1 MRHRKMASFPPHLSS
16 ATTLP
21 WEITE
26 HKNDQFRR
34 KRNLVPV
41 VLDQRECGGYNES
54 MGLSWVWLVGFGV
67 MRLSDGFRDAVLER
81 VIVIVTCLSVC
92 P

>member
-1 MRHRKMASFPPHLSS
+1 LAQLVVSLCVIERWFHFPPHLSS

-34 KRNLVPV
+34 KQHI
-41 VLDQRECGGYNES
+41 VL
-54 MGLSWVWLVGFGV
+54 
-67 MRLSDGFRDAVLER
+67 
-81 VIVIVTCLSVC
+81 
-92 P
+92 

>member
-1 MRHRKMASFPPHLSS
+1 MVGLNGSGYYTPCPNKKHVTTFYTITLTMCPITIIFGILSSQSMRHRKMFHFPPHLSS

-34 KRNLVPV
+34 KQHI
-41 VLDQRECGGYNES
+41 VL
-54 MGLSWVWLVGFGV
+54 
-67 MRLSDGFRDAVLER
+67 
-81 VIVIVTCLSVC
+81 
-92 P
+92 

>member
-1 MRHRKMASFPPHLSS
+1 MRHQKMVSFPTSPILSS

-34 KRNLVPV
+34 KQHI
-41 VLDQRECGGYNES
+41 VLWINNVKQY
-54 MGLSWVWLVGFGV
+54 F
-67 MRLSDGFRDAVLER
+67 
-81 VIVIVTCLSVC
+81 IYT
-92 P
+92 

>member
-1 MRHRKMASFPPHLSS
+1 MRNELRDAAPIWLKFLPAWLEIFVLLGVLPSNTVLHRVIESWFHFPPHLSS

-26 HKNDQFRR
+26 HK
-34 KRNLVPV
+34 KRPI
-41 VLDQRECGGYNES
+41 S
-54 MGLSWVWLVGFGV
+54 
-67 MRLSDGFRDAVLER
+67 
-81 VIVIVTCLSVC
+81 

>member
-1 MRHRKMASFPPHLSS
+1 LAQLAASQCVIEKWFHFPPHLSS

-26 HKNDQFRR
+26 HKI
-34 KRNLVPV
+34 LPI
-41 VLDQRECGGYNES
+41 S
-54 MGLSWVWLVGFGV
+54 
-67 MRLSDGFRDAVLER
+67 
-81 VIVIVTCLSVC
+81 

>member
-1 MRHRKMASFPPHLSS
+1 LAQLVVSLCVIERWFHFPPHLSS

-34 KRNLVPV
+34 MQHMV
-41 VLDQRECGGYNES
+41 
-54 MGLSWVWLVGFGV
+54 
-67 MRLSDGFRDAVLER
+67 
-81 VIVIVTCLSVC
+81 
-92 P
+92 